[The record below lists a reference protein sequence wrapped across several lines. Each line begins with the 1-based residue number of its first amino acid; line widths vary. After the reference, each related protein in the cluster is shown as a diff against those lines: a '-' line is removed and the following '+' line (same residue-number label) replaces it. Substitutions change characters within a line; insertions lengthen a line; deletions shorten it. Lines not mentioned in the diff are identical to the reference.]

1 MSLHN
6 GIVNQPH
13 LDSSEAY
20 YSEYQQNHTKRQGEG
35 DWRRCQRPHKP
46 RRSIAIPHH
55 CHHHDQA
62 REISEAASSIKSSY
76 RKTEEDRNKDQLA
89 AAVENEF
96 VYVYQLPANR
106 SCIELLNTIT
116 FSFMVGRH
124 EKNDVLEI
132 PFKDAPRG
140 VELVKARIEGAAPL
154 PTEPRGQRESGRPI
168 AYIKARTTAVRRV
181 TLSVVHRDGGSDNG
195 EGSRRTLQSG
205 MGLIYVVYIVI
216 KWSGR
221 NQQHPNEPYEPW
233 DVCHCITVPVWHIR
247 AKYCLVI
254 FNNPAAHVSKI
265 LTVEWSPDGRPL
277 FSGGF
282 DHKIVCWNLAEEN
295 VKSHLKKCYKRTKAG
310 RSIENIKDELNM
322 DPRLRLA
329 EKIFENVSRIGASQ
343 HRQLVFSDKGRIL
356 SLEESDTCPI
366 SVLNYEL
373 DYNRPS
379 TSGPTTCEYST
390 EDSKVAV
397 KTRKEL
403 SLSMPPASTNPADEN
418 ITMDQPPVKAHG
430 QDKSSNREY
439 SLHSNEE
446 QPHQNR
452 SGTEKCQK
460 DEVDV
465 GKRRSEPP
473 TTVRA
478 MDNVANSPEEAM
490 DDNMTNGTS
499 SNHVSMTRGRSRGRP
514 IKIKFGWQRS
524 AVNNARQPTSGQ
536 PGSQQ
541 PRRGVGRPR
550 WNGIRQQ
557 SPRLPPTV
565 QTTTNLSESS
575 PTAIRGSKRSWET
588 TKTEHG
594 QSSEGA
600 ETAQDAVGSSIQP

>member
-20 YSEYQQNHTKRQGEG
+20 YSESHFPKISKTTRKDKEKETGGDASDPTNPADPLPFLTTATITTKHGKSLKQPAQSNHLIGKRKRTETRTNSQLRLKMSLWIRQ
-35 DWRRCQRPHKP
+35 WRRITTNSTEWHGSHLCRLYRHKME
-46 RRSIAIPHH
+46 R
-55 CHHHDQA
+55 
-62 REISEAASSIKSSY
+62 
-76 RKTEEDRNKDQLA
+76 
-89 AAVENEF
+89 
-96 VYVYQLPANR
+96 
-106 SCIELLNTIT
+106 
-116 FSFMVGRH
+116 
-124 EKNDVLEI
+124 
-132 PFKDAPRG
+132 
-140 VELVKARIEGAAPL
+140 
-154 PTEPRGQRESGRPI
+154 
-168 AYIKARTTAVRRV
+168 
-181 TLSVVHRDGGSDNG
+181 
-195 EGSRRTLQSG
+195 
-205 MGLIYVVYIVI
+205 
-216 KWSGR
+216 
-221 NQQHPNEPYEPW
+221 
-233 DVCHCITVPVWHIR
+233 
-247 AKYCLVI
+247 
-254 FNNPAAHVSKI
+254 
-265 LTVEWSPDGRPL
+265 EWSPDGRPL

-329 EKIFENVSRIGASQ
+329 EKIFSEGPHDAVNILQNTLLKIRRLQSKPEKNYLFRCLRHPPILPMRTSRWTN
-343 HRQLVFSDKGRIL
+343 HRWYLCQMHFPLPRPGRRCL
-356 SLEESDTCPI
+356 H
-366 SVLNYEL
+366 
-373 DYNRPS
+373 
-379 TSGPTTCEYST
+379 
-390 EDSKVAV
+390 
-397 KTRKEL
+397 
-403 SLSMPPASTNPADEN
+403 ADR
-418 ITMDQPPVKAHG
+418 KAHG

>member
-1 MSLHN
+1 MNTNAHFPKISKTTRKDKEKETGGDASDPTNPADPLPFLTTATITTKHGKSLKQPAQSNHLIGKRKRTETRTNSQLRLKMSLW
-6 GIVNQPH
+6 I
-13 LDSSEAY
+13 
-20 YSEYQQNHTKRQGEG
+20 RQ
-35 DWRRCQRPHKP
+35 WRRITTNSTEWHGSHLCRLYRHKME
-46 RRSIAIPHH
+46 R
-55 CHHHDQA
+55 
-62 REISEAASSIKSSY
+62 
-76 RKTEEDRNKDQLA
+76 
-89 AAVENEF
+89 V
-96 VYVYQLPANR
+96 
-106 SCIELLNTIT
+106 
-116 FSFMVGRH
+116 
-124 EKNDVLEI
+124 
-132 PFKDAPRG
+132 
-140 VELVKARIEGAAPL
+140 IEGNRGEINNIRTS
-154 PTEPRGQRESGRPI
+154 PTNP
-168 AYIKARTTAVRRV
+168 
-181 TLSVVHRDGGSDNG
+181 
-195 EGSRRTLQSG
+195 G
-205 MGLIYVVYIVI
+205 M
-216 KWSGR
+216 
-221 NQQHPNEPYEPW
+221 
-233 DVCHCITVPVWHIR
+233 

-379 TSGPTTCEYST
+379 TSGPTTCGPSREVSRCYLHVLRSIGEGNSQNPVDIDDMPMNT
-390 EDSKVAV
+390 VPAF